1 MLYTGIDLIEVSRIA
16 RSAEKWGE
24 KFTRYIFTPGEIE
37 YCKGRPAELAVRYAA
52 KEAAGK
58 ALGTG
63 IGWGAKVWWVDVE
76 VISDLHGRPSLKLNR
91 GAAARAEKLGWQEV
105 SLSLS
110 HTREHAIAMVVAHGA

>member
-24 KFTRYIFTPGEIE
+24 KFASYIFTPGEIE
-37 YCKGRPAELAVRYAA
+37 YCKGRPVELAARYAA

-76 VISDLHGRPSLKLNR
+76 VISDRHGRPALKLHR
-91 GAAARAEKLGWQEV
+91 GAAARAEKLGWREV

-110 HTREHAIAMVVAHGA
+110 HTREHAIALVVAQGA

>member
-1 MLYTGIDLIEVSRIA
+1 MLYTGIDLIEVNRIA
-16 RSAEKWGE
+16 RSAEKWGA
-24 KFTRYIFTPGEIE
+24 KFAGYIFTPDEIE
-37 YCKGRPAELAVRYAA
+37 YCKGRPAELAARYAA

-76 VISDLHGRPSLKLNR
+76 VISDQYGRPSLKLHR
-91 GAAARAEKLGWQEV
+91 GAAARAEKLGWTEV

-110 HTREHAIAMVVAHGA
+110 HTRELAIALVVARGG